1 MQSYSDELTPAEQWI
16 SGKKKK
22 FLECRLILFTFGNSS
37 FTLRKPNTT
46 EKTERGNRK
55 IVNPRN

>member
-22 FLECRLILFTFGNSS
+22 FLECRLSLFTFGNSS
-37 FTLRKPNTT
+37 FTLRKPH
-46 EKTERGNRK
+46 
-55 IVNPRN
+55 P